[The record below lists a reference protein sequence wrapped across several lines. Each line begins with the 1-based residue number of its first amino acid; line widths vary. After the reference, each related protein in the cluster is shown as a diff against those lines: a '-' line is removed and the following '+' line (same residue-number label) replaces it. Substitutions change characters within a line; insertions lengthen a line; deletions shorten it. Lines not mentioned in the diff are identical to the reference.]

1 MLELRAVTKA
11 YRTATLAQ
19 TALDAVSVSFRDNEF
34 VAVLGQSGSGK
45 TTMLNVIGG
54 LDRFDSGDLV
64 IDGIST
70 RDYKDRDWDAYRN
83 NRIGFVFQA
92 YNLIPHQSVLA
103 NVELALTLSGVSR
116 AQRRERALAALDS
129 VGLADHVHK
138 RPNQLSGGQMQRVA
152 IARAL
157 INDPEI
163 LLADEPTG
171 ALDSATSVQVMDLLR
186 EVAADRLVIM
196 VTHNPE
202 LAHEYATRIVELAD
216 GRVVA
221 DSDPYEPDSQDA
233 REAKEARRTRMGTLT
248 ALSLSFNN
256 LMTKKGRTIMTSF
269 AGSIGIIGIAL
280 ILALANGVNGYI
292 ARTEEEALTSYPL
305 SIQSTGVDLA
315 GLMRAGEG
323 ERAEAKDGEI
333 LMTEGITSTMESTT
347 TNDLASLK
355 TFLDS
360 SGSGVAGHV
369 AAIEYSYDVSLQI
382 YLADTSDGV
391 VRVFPD
397 QAMSPMTSA
406 MGDSPLSA
414 MTSFDAFHQLPE
426 ASTLYEDQYDV
437 VAGHWPRS
445 ANELVVV
452 TSQRGTLDNLYE
464 YTLGLR
470 PHAELQ
476 TMMSD
481 FMAGRAVQI
490 GAEPAGASPAATSA
504 ARADGAGPA
513 TPSAGPSA
521 TATAEPSTTATASNE
536 PAVHSYSY
544 DDVLGRTFSLVPAA
558 ARYAYDAEHRVWTD
572 RSDQEEVMRQ
582 AVAAGQQ
589 LRVVGVV
596 RATDDTT
603 TLQPGIAYTPELT
616 RQVVREAADA
626 QIVRAQ
632 LDHPDTDVFTG
643 RTFADLAEG
652 VGGGEL
658 DMSSLFTIDG
668 EKLTAAFQVDPSAL
682 QTDLTGLDLGALSL
696 PDLDTSG
703 LDFSEVDLSGLD
715 LAALAGQVD
724 LSGLDASDLDLADL
738 ATRYPQLGQIDYG
751 AVVAS
756 ALEDGVIKDGAG
768 EYLAGVAGSLLQG
781 FMDYVASQPG
791 QDTDGDGVPER
802 DWAGLARSYLAQ
814 PEVREQLAQAAGS
827 DQVVDSELLTQ
838 RLIQTLGEDPA
849 VEEIA
854 SQVSA
859 DLAGAVASQVGSQLT
874 ASLTSAVS
882 GALASSLEASV
893 GGAMTQMMTS
903 LQTQIAAQLRTA
915 MEGLATSLASAVSL
929 DGSAFAQAFQPT
941 MDQDDLAALLATLM
955 TTTVPTYE
963 GNLASLGWADESRPS
978 QIDIYPTSFAD
989 KDAVKTIL
997 DDYNAW
1003 ATEAG
1008 QDAKVVTYTDLV
1020 GTLMSSVTRIVNI
1033 ITWMLI
1039 AFVAISLVV
1048 SSIMIA
1054 IITYISVLE
1063 RKKEIGILR
1072 AIGASKSDMR
1082 HVFNAE
1088 TIIEGLIAGLMGVGI
1103 TLLISVPANAF
1114 VQARFNVYPIAH
1126 LPVSA
1131 GVVLVVISVGLTLV
1145 AGILPSGRA
1154 AKEDPVEALR
1164 AE

>member
-397 QAMSPMTSA
+397 
-406 MGDSPLSA
+406 
-414 MTSFDAFHQLPE
+414 
-426 ASTLYEDQYDV
+426 
-437 VAGHWPRS
+437 
-445 ANELVVV
+445 
-452 TSQRGTLDNLYE
+452 
-464 YTLGLR
+464 
-470 PHAELQ
+470 
-476 TMMSD
+476 
-481 FMAGRAVQI
+481 
-490 GAEPAGASPAATSA
+490 
-504 ARADGAGPA
+504 
-513 TPSAGPSA
+513 
-521 TATAEPSTTATASNE
+521 
-536 PAVHSYSY
+536 
-544 DDVLGRTFSLVPAA
+544 
-558 ARYAYDAEHRVWTD
+558 
-572 RSDQEEVMRQ
+572 
-582 AVAAGQQ
+582 
-589 LRVVGVV
+589 
-596 RATDDTT
+596 
-603 TLQPGIAYTPELT
+603 
-616 RQVVREAADA
+616 
-626 QIVRAQ
+626 
-632 LDHPDTDVFTG
+632 
-643 RTFADLAEG
+643 
-652 VGGGEL
+652 
-658 DMSSLFTIDG
+658 
-668 EKLTAAFQVDPSAL
+668 
-682 QTDLTGLDLGALSL
+682 
-696 PDLDTSG
+696 
-703 LDFSEVDLSGLD
+703 
-715 LAALAGQVD
+715 
-724 LSGLDASDLDLADL
+724 
-738 ATRYPQLGQIDYG
+738 
-751 AVVAS
+751 
-756 ALEDGVIKDGAG
+756 
-768 EYLAGVAGSLLQG
+768 
-781 FMDYVASQPG
+781 
-791 QDTDGDGVPER
+791 
-802 DWAGLARSYLAQ
+802 
-814 PEVREQLAQAAGS
+814 
-827 DQVVDSELLTQ
+827 
-838 RLIQTLGEDPA
+838 
-849 VEEIA
+849 
-854 SQVSA
+854 
-859 DLAGAVASQVGSQLT
+859 
-874 ASLTSAVS
+874 
-882 GALASSLEASV
+882 
-893 GGAMTQMMTS
+893 
-903 LQTQIAAQLRTA
+903 
-915 MEGLATSLASAVSL
+915 
-929 DGSAFAQAFQPT
+929 
-941 MDQDDLAALLATLM
+941 
-955 TTTVPTYE
+955 
-963 GNLASLGWADESRPS
+963 
-978 QIDIYPTSFAD
+978 
-989 KDAVKTIL
+989 
-997 DDYNAW
+997 
-1003 ATEAG
+1003 
-1008 QDAKVVTYTDLV
+1008 
-1020 GTLMSSVTRIVNI
+1020 
-1033 ITWMLI
+1033 
-1039 AFVAISLVV
+1039 
-1048 SSIMIA
+1048 
-1054 IITYISVLE
+1054 
-1063 RKKEIGILR
+1063 
-1072 AIGASKSDMR
+1072 
-1082 HVFNAE
+1082 
-1088 TIIEGLIAGLMGVGI
+1088 
-1103 TLLISVPANAF
+1103 
-1114 VQARFNVYPIAH
+1114 
-1126 LPVSA
+1126 
-1131 GVVLVVISVGLTLV
+1131 
-1145 AGILPSGRA
+1145 
-1154 AKEDPVEALR
+1154 
-1164 AE
+1164 

>member
-1 MLELRAVTKA
+1 MLQLRAVTKA
-11 YRTATLAQ
+11 YRTATLTQ

-54 LDRFDSGDLV
+54 LDHFDSGDLV

-116 AQRRERALAALDS
+116 AERRERALAALDS

-138 RPNQLSGGQMQRVA
+138 RPSQLSGGQMQRVA

-171 ALDSATSVQVMDLLR
+171 ALDSQTSVQVMELLR

-202 LAHEYATRIVELAD
+202 LAHDYATRIVELAD
-216 GRVVA
+216 GHVVA
-221 DSDPYEPDSQDA
+221 DSDPYEPVAEQA
-233 REAKEARRTRMGTLT
+233 RQAKEARRTRMGALT

-315 GLMRAGEG
+315 ALMRAGEG
-323 ERAEAKDGEI
+323 ERAEAEDGEI
-333 LMTEGITSTMESTT
+333 LMTEALTSTMESTT
-347 TNDLASLK
+347 ANDLASLK

-360 SGSGVAGHV
+360 AASGVAGHV
-369 AAIEYSYDVSLQI
+369 AAIEYSYDVSPQI
-382 YLADTSDGV
+382 YLADTSAGV

-406 MGDSPLSA
+406 MGDSPLSTMA
-414 MTSFDAFHQLPE
+414 SFDSFHQLPE
-426 ASTLYEDQYDV
+426 ARALYEDQYDV
-437 VAGHWPRS
+437 VAGRWPSS

-452 TSQRGTLDNLYE
+452 TSQRGTLNNLYE

-470 PHAELQ
+470 PYAELQ
-476 TMMSD
+476 TMMTD

-490 GAEPAGASPAATSA
+490 GAGAAGATPAATGT
-504 ARADGAGPA
+504 ARAEGAGPA
-513 TPSAGPSA
+513 TPSAGP
-521 TATAEPSTTATASNE
+521 TATARARSE
-536 PAVHSYSY
+536 AVRSYSY

-572 RSDQEEVMRQ
+572 RSDQEEVMRE
-582 AVAAGQQ
+582 AVAAGQR

-596 RATDDTT
+596 RATDETT
-603 TLQPGIAYTPELT
+603 TLQPGISYTPELT
-616 RQVVREAADA
+616 RQVVREAAGS

-643 RTFADLAEG
+643 RTFAELAEG
-652 VGGGEL
+652 AGGGEL

-668 EKLTAAFQVDPSAL
+668 ERLRAAFQVDPSAL
-682 QTDLTGLDLGALSL
+682 QADLSGLDLAALSL
-696 PDLDTSG
+696 PDLGASA
-703 LDFSEVDLSGLD
+703 LDLGEVDLSGLD
-715 LAALAGQVD
+715 LGALAGQVD
-724 LSGLDASDLDLADL
+724 LSGLDTSDLDLADL
-738 ATRYPQLGQIDYG
+738 ATRYPQLGQIDY
-751 AVVAS
+751 ATVISS
-756 ALEDGVIKDGAG
+756 ALEDGVVKDGAG
-768 EYLAGVAGSLLQG
+768 EYLAGVAASLLQG
-781 FMDYVASQPG
+781 FMDDLASQPG
-791 QDTDGDGVPER
+791 EDTDGDGVPER
-802 DWAGLARSYLAQ
+802 DWVALAQAYLAR
-814 PEVREQLAQAAGS
+814 PEVREQLRAAAGS
-827 DQVVDSELLTQ
+827 DQVIDRELLTQ
-838 RLIQTLGEDPA
+838 RLTQALGEDPA
-849 VEEIA
+849 VEQIA

-859 DLAGAVASQVGSQLT
+859 DLAEAVASQVGAQLT
-874 ASLTSAVS
+874 SSLTSTVS

-903 LQTQIAAQLRTA
+903 LQTQIAAQLSTA
-915 MEGLATSLASAVSL
+915 MDGLATSLASAVSV

-941 MDQDDLAALLATLM
+941 MDQEDLAALLATLM

-997 DDYNAW
+997 DDYNAR
-1003 ATEAG
+1003 AAAAG
-1008 QDAKVVTYTDLV
+1008 QDAKVITYTDLV

-1033 ITWMLI
+1033 ITWMLV

-1063 RKKEIGILR
+1063 RRKEIGILR
-1072 AIGASKSDMR
+1072 AIGASRSDVR

-1103 TLLISVPANAF
+1103 TLLISLPANAF

-1126 LPVSA
+1126 LPVTA
-1131 GVVLVVISVGLTLV
+1131 GVVLVVISVGLTLI

>member
-1 MLELRAVTKA
+1 MLALHDVTKA
-11 YRTATLAQ
+11 YRTATLTQ
-19 TALDAVSVSFRDNEF
+19 TALDAVSVSFRDNEL

-54 LDRFDSGDLV
+54 LDHFDSGDLV

-103 NVELALTLSGVSR
+103 NVELALTLSGVPR

-138 RPNQLSGGQMQRVA
+138 RPSQLSGGQMQRVA

-157 INDPEI
+157 VNDPEI

-186 EVAADRLVIM
+186 QVAADRLVIM

-221 DSDPYEPDSQDA
+221 DSDPYEAAAEDA
-233 REAKEARRTRMGTLT
+233 REAKEVRRTRMGALT

-305 SIQSTGVDLA
+305 SIQSTGMDLA

-333 LMTEGITSTMESTT
+333 LMTEGVTSTMESTT
-347 TNDLASLK
+347 ANDLASLK

-360 SGSGVAGHV
+360 AGSGVAEHV
-369 AAIEYSYDVSLQI
+369 AAIEYSYDVTPQI
-382 YLADTSDGV
+382 YLTDTSDGA
-391 VRVFPD
+391 VRVSPD

-426 ASTLYEDQYDV
+426 TSALYEDQYDV

-445 ANELVVV
+445 ASELVVV

-476 TMMSD
+476 SMMTD

-490 GAEPAGASPAATSA
+490 GAGSAGASPTAASTA
-504 ARADGAGPA
+504 GADGAGSP
-513 TPSAGPSA
+513 TPSAGLSAAA
-521 TATAEPSTTATASNE
+521 TATGE
-536 PAVHSYSY
+536 PAVRTYSY
-544 DDVLGRTFSLVPAA
+544 ADVLGRTFSLVPAS

-572 RSDQEEVMRQ
+572 RSDQAEVMRQ

-596 RATDDTT
+596 RAKDDTT
-603 TLQPGIAYTPELT
+603 TLHPGVAYTPELT
-616 RQVVREAADA
+616 RQVVREAAGS
-626 QIVRAQ
+626 QIVRSQ

-643 RTFADLAEG
+643 RTFAELAQG
-652 VGGGEL
+652 AGAGEL

-668 EKLTAAFQVDPSAL
+668 ERLKAAFQIDPSAL
-682 QTDLTGLDLGALSL
+682 QADLTGLDLGSLSL
-696 PDLDTSG
+696 PDLDAG
-703 LDFSEVDLSGLD
+703 ALDLSEVDLSGLD
-715 LAALAGQVD
+715 LGALADQVD
-724 LSGLDASDLDLADL
+724 LSGLDVSDLDLADL

-768 EYLAGVAGSLLQG
+768 QYLAGVAGSLLQG
-781 FMDYVASQPG
+781 FTDYVASQPG
-791 QDTDGDGVPER
+791 EDSDGDGAPER
-802 DWAGLARSYLAQ
+802 DWARLAQAYLAQ
-814 PEVREQLAQAAGS
+814 PEVSEQLAQAAGS
-827 DQVVDSELLTQ
+827 DQVIDSALLTQ
-838 RLIQTLGEDPA
+838 RLIEALGKDPS

-859 DLAGAVASQVGSQLT
+859 DLAGAVASQVGSQL
-874 ASLTSAVS
+874 
-882 GALASSLEASV
+882 ASSLEASV

-903 LQTQIAAQLRTA
+903 LQTQVAAQLSSA
-915 MEGLATSLASAVSL
+915 MEGLAASLASAVSV
-929 DGSAFAQAFQPT
+929 DGSALAQAFQPT

-963 GNLASLGWADESRPS
+963 GNLALLGWAEESRPS

-997 DDYNAW
+997 DDYNDRA
-1003 ATEAG
+1003 AAAG
-1008 QDAKVVTYTDLV
+1008 QDAKVITYTDLV
-1020 GTLMSSVTRIVNI
+1020 GTLMSSVTRIVTI

-1072 AIGASKSDMR
+1072 AIGASKSDVR

-1088 TIIEGLIAGLMGVGI
+1088 TVIEGLIAGLMGVGI
-1103 TLLISVPANAF
+1103 TLLVSLPVNAF
-1114 VQARFNVYPIAH
+1114 VQARFHVYPIAH
-1126 LPVSA
+1126 LSA
-1131 GVVLVVISVGLTLV
+1131 TAGAVLVAISVGLTLV

>member
-1 MLELRAVTKA
+1 MLQLRAVTKA
-11 YRTATLAQ
+11 YRTATLTQ

-54 LDRFDSGDLV
+54 LDHFDSGDLV
-64 IDGIST
+64 IDGTST

-116 AQRRERALAALDS
+116 AERRERALEALDS

-138 RPNQLSGGQMQRVA
+138 RPSQLSGGQMQRVA

-163 LLADEPTG
+163 LLVDEPTG
-171 ALDSATSVQVMDLLR
+171 ALDSQTSVQVMDLLR

-202 LAHEYATRIVELAD
+202 LAHDYATRIVELAD

-221 DSDPYEPDSQDA
+221 DSDPYEPAAEQA
-233 REAKEARRTRMGTLT
+233 RQAKEARRTRMGALT

-315 GLMRAGEG
+315 ALMRAGEA

-333 LMTEGITSTMESTT
+333 LMTEALTSTMESTT
-347 TNDLASLK
+347 ANDLASLK

-360 SGSGVAGHV
+360 ASSGVAEHV
-369 AAIEYSYDVSLQI
+369 AAIEYSYDVSPQI

-406 MGDSPLSA
+406 MGDSPLSTMA
-414 MTSFDAFHQLPE
+414 SFDSFHQLPE
-426 ASTLYEDQYDV
+426 ARALYEDQYDV
-437 VAGHWPRS
+437 VAGRWPRS

-470 PHAELQ
+470 PYAELQ
-476 TMMSD
+476 TMMTD

-490 GAEPAGASPAATSA
+490 GAGAAGASPAAGTG
-504 ARADGAGPA
+504 RAEGTGPA
-513 TPSAGPSA
+513 TPSAGPTS
-521 TATAEPSTTATASNE
+521 TATARSEA
-536 PAVHSYSY
+536 AVRSYSY
-544 DDVLGRTFSLVPAA
+544 DDVLGRTFSLVLAA
-558 ARYAYDAEHRVWTD
+558 ARYSYDAEHRVWTD
-572 RSDQEEVMRQ
+572 RSDQEEVMRE
-582 AVAAGQQ
+582 AVAAGQR

-596 RATDDTT
+596 RATDETT
-603 TLQPGIAYTPELT
+603 TLQPGISYTPELT
-616 RQVVREAADA
+616 RQVVREAAGS

-643 RTFADLAEG
+643 RTFAELAEG
-652 VGGGEL
+652 AGGGEL

-668 EKLTAAFQVDPSAL
+668 ERLRAAFQVDPSAL
-682 QTDLTGLDLGALSL
+682 QADLSGLDLAALSL
-696 PDLDTSG
+696 PDLGASA
-703 LDFSEVDLSGLD
+703 LDLGEVDLSGLD
-715 LAALAGQVD
+715 LGALAGQVD
-724 LSGLDASDLDLADL
+724 LSGLDTSDLDLANL
-738 ATRYPQLGQIDYG
+738 ATRYPQLGQIDYV
-751 AVVAS
+751 AVISS
-756 ALEDGVIKDGAG
+756 ALEDGVVKDGAG
-768 EYLAGVAGSLLQG
+768 EYLAGVAASLLQG
-781 FMDYVASQPG
+781 FMDDLASQPG
-791 QDTDGDGVPER
+791 EDTDGDGVPER
-802 DWAGLARSYLAQ
+802 DWVALAQAYLAR
-814 PEVREQLAQAAGS
+814 PEVREQLRAAAGS
-827 DQVVDSELLTQ
+827 DQLT
-838 RLIQTLGEDPA
+838 
-849 VEEIA
+849 
-854 SQVSA
+854 S
-859 DLAGAVASQVGSQLT
+859 
-874 ASLTSAVS
+874 SLTSTVS

-903 LQTQIAAQLRTA
+903 LQTQIAAQLSTA
-915 MEGLATSLASAVSL
+915 MDGLATSLASAVSV
-929 DGSAFAQAFQPT
+929 DGSALAQAFQPT
-941 MDQDDLAALLATLM
+941 MDQEDLAALLATLM

-997 DDYNAW
+997 DDYNAR
-1003 ATEAG
+1003 AAAAG
-1008 QDAKVVTYTDLV
+1008 QDAKVITYTDLV

-1033 ITWMLI
+1033 ITWMLV

-1063 RKKEIGILR
+1063 RRKEIGILR
-1072 AIGASKSDMR
+1072 AIGASRSDVR

-1103 TLLISVPANAF
+1103 TLLISLPANAF

-1126 LPVSA
+1126 LPVTA
-1131 GVVLVVISVGLTLV
+1131 GVVLVAISVGLTLI